1 MIIDADCHVSSRAGT
16 QEGMITTVGG
26 MGVDQLIREM
36 DVLGVDRAI
45 AWPMVSYTR
54 EMASDNRVIYE
65 GASAHPDRII
75 PFGGVNP
82 RLGLDEAI
90 AELKRCIEVYGVK
103 GVKLNG
109 ARDIYYIDDPHLSL
123 PLVDMI
129 AEAGLAVAFHCGAN
143 DFEKTHPFRI
153 AKISERHPDLSVF
166 LVHMG
171 GSGRPNMHDSV
182 IELATQ
188 YPNWYLIDSEADY
201 RKVHKA
207 LNILGPDRVCFGSD
221 TPFCPMRFE
230 LGIRQ
235 VIYQD
240 LSQQDRALVMGGNV
254 ARILNLVD

>member
-16 QEGMITTVGG
+16 QEGTMTTVGG
-26 MGVDQLIREM
+26 MGVDQLIRQM
-36 DVLGVDRAI
+36 DDLGVDRAI

-54 EMASDNRVIYE
+54 EMASDNKVIYE
-65 GASAHPDRII
+65 GWRAHSDRIVA
-75 PFGGVNP
+75 FGGVNP
-82 RLGLDEAI
+82 RLGIDDAMDE
-90 AELKRCIEVYGVK
+90 LRRCIEVYGFK

-109 ARDIYYIDDPHLSL
+109 ARDIYYIDDPRLSL

-153 AKISERHPDLSVF
+153 AKISERHPDLNVF

-171 GSGRPNMHDSV
+171 GSGRPYMHDAV
-182 IELATQ
+182 IEMAGK

-207 LNILGPDRVCFGSD
+207 LDVLGPDRVCYGSD
-221 TPFCPMRFE
+221 SPFCPMRFE
-230 LGIRQ
+230 FGIRK
-235 VIYQD
+235 VVYQD
-240 LSQQDRALVMGGNV
+240 LSRQDRDLVMGENV
-254 ARILNLVD
+254 ARVLSLDD